1 MFILDIVAPTD
12 VSNYAYLSL
21 PERSR
26 LFGGTSAA
34 APHAAGAAALL
45 LSKNSSLTPDGI
57 KELLIENALP
67 ISPPAVP
74 SNVTGYGLINLTF
87 ATV

>member
-1 MFILDIVAPTD
+1 VTPTD
-12 VSNYAYLSL
+12 VSNYVYSNLH
-21 PERSR
+21 ERSR

-45 LSKNSSLTPDGI
+45 LSKNSSISPDEI
-57 KELLIENALP
+57 KALLNENALP
-67 ISPPAVP
+67 ISPSTPP
-74 SNVTGYGLINLTF
+74 CNVTGYGLINLTF